1 MVLSE
6 ELVANFVKST
16 NDKKTTSSEA
26 TVYGTV
32 KIEGDK
38 KYVQIDGSSIKTPVN
53 TTSDISDDDR
63 VIVLI
68 KNHEAT
74 IIGNVSS
81 PSAKNASVSDQY
93 NSLQQQIDALS
104 PESISELTQTVNNNK
119 NNITRLQESY
129 NQANTALG
137 VINGTVSSINNKISS
152 IEQSIGTAET
162 NIFNLQTDVT
172 NLQTNVTNLQT
183 NVTNLQTDVTNLQ
196 TDVTNLQTDVTN
208 LQASIKDIND
218 RLTALENA

>member
-137 VINGTVSSINNKISS
+137 VINGTVSSINDKISS

-162 NIFNLQTDVT
+162 NIF

>member
-53 TTSDISDDDR
+53 TTSDISDGDR

-104 PESISELTQTVNNNK
+104 PVSISELTQTVNNNK

-129 NQANTALG
+129 KQANTALG
-137 VINGTVSSINNKISS
+137 EINGTVSTITDNISS

-162 NIFNLQTDVT
+162 NIF
-172 NLQTNVTNLQT
+172 
-183 NVTNLQTDVTNLQ
+183 NLQTDVTNLQ

-208 LQASIKDIND
+208 LQASIKDIIA

>member
-53 TTSDISDDDR
+53 TTSDISDGDR

-81 PSAKNASVSDQY
+81 PSAKNASVNDQY

-104 PESISELTQTVNNNK
+104 PENISELTQTVNNNK

-137 VINGTVSSINNKISS
+137 VINGTVSSINDKISS

-172 NLQTNVTNLQT
+172 NLKTD
-183 NVTNLQTDVTNLQ
+183 VTNLQTDVTNLQ

>member
-137 VINGTVSSINNKISS
+137 EINGTVSTITDNISS

-162 NIFNLQTDVT
+162 NIF
-172 NLQTNVTNLQT
+172 
-183 NVTNLQTDVTNLQ
+183 NLQTDVTNLQ

>member
-53 TTSDISDDDR
+53 TTSDISDGDR

-81 PSAKNASVSDQY
+81 PSAKNESVNDQY

-104 PESISELTQTVNNNK
+104 PVSISELTQTVNNNK

-129 NQANTALG
+129 DQANKALG
-137 VINGTVSSINNKISS
+137 VINGTVSSINGKISS

-162 NIFNLQTDVT
+162 NIFNLQT
-172 NLQTNVTNLQT
+172 NVTD
-183 NVTNLQTDVTNLQ
+183 LQTDVTNLQ
-196 TDVTNLQTDVTN
+196 TDVTNLQT
-208 LQASIKDIND
+208 SIKDIND

>member
-32 KIEGDK
+32 KIEGNK

-53 TTSDISDDDR
+53 TTSDISDGDR

-104 PESISELTQTVNNNK
+104 PVSISELTQTVNNNK

-137 VINGTVSSINNKISS
+137 VINGTVSSINDKISS

-183 NVTNLQTDVTNLQ
+183 DVTNLQ
-196 TDVTNLQTDVTN
+196 TNATNLQTDVTN

>member
-172 NLQTNVTNLQT
+172 NLQTD
-183 NVTNLQTDVTNLQ
+183 VTNLQTDVTNLQ

>member
-53 TTSDISDDDR
+53 TTSDISDGDR

-172 NLQTNVTNLQT
+172 DLK
-183 NVTNLQTDVTNLQ
+183 TDVTNIQ

>member
-137 VINGTVSSINNKISS
+137 VINGTVSSINDKISS

-172 NLQTNVTNLQT
+172 NLKTDVTNLK
-183 NVTNLQTDVTNLQ
+183 TDVTNLQ
-196 TDVTNLQTDVTN
+196 TDVTNLQTNVTN

>member
-53 TTSDISDDDR
+53 TTSDISDGDR

-81 PSAKNASVSDQY
+81 PSAKNASVNDQY

-104 PESISELTQTVNNNK
+104 PVSISELTQTVNNNK

-137 VINGTVSSINNKISS
+137 VINGTVSSINGKISS

-172 NLQTNVTNLQT
+172 NLQT
-183 NVTNLQTDVTNLQ
+183 DVTNLQ
-196 TDVTNLQTDVTN
+196 TDVTNLQT
-208 LQASIKDIND
+208 SIKDIND

>member
-53 TTSDISDDDR
+53 TTSDISDGDR

-81 PSAKNASVSDQY
+81 PSAKNASVYDQY

-104 PESISELTQTVNNNK
+104 PENISELTQTVNNNK

-172 NLQTNVTNLQT
+172 DLQTDVTNLK
-183 NVTNLQTDVTNLQ
+183 TDVTNLQ

>member
-81 PSAKNASVSDQY
+81 PSAKNASVNDQY

-104 PESISELTQTVNNNK
+104 PVSISELTQTVNNNK

-137 VINGTVSSINNKISS
+137 VINGTVSSINGKISS

-162 NIFNLQTDVT
+162 NIFNLQT
-172 NLQTNVTNLQT
+172 NVTNLQT
-183 NVTNLQTDVTNLQ
+183 DVTNLQTDVTNLQ

>member
-6 ELVANFVKST
+6 ELVANFAEST
-16 NDKKTTSSEA
+16 NDKKTASSDA

-32 KIEGDK
+32 RIEGDK

-53 TTSDISDDDR
+53 TTSDISDGDR

-137 VINGTVSSINNKISS
+137 VINGTVSSINDKISS

-172 NLQTNVTNLQT
+172 NLKTD
-183 NVTNLQTDVTNLQ
+183 VTNLQTDVTNLQ

-208 LQASIKDIND
+208 LQTSIKDIND

>member
-53 TTSDISDDDR
+53 TTSDISDGDR

-74 IIGNVSS
+74 IIGNVSA
-81 PSAKNASVSDQY
+81 PSAKNSSVNHQY
-93 NSLQQQIDALS
+93 DNLQQQINALS
-104 PESISELTQTVNNNK
+104 PENIIELTQTVNNNK
-119 NNITRLQESY
+119 NNIARLQESY

-137 VINGTVSSINNKISS
+137 EINGTVLTITDNILS

-183 NVTNLQTDVTNLQ
+183 
-196 TDVTNLQTDVTN
+196 DVTN

>member
-53 TTSDISDDDR
+53 TTSDISDGDR

-104 PESISELTQTVNNNK
+104 PEGISELTQTVNNNK

-137 VINGTVSSINNKISS
+137 VINGTVSSINDKISS

-172 NLQTNVTNLQT
+172 NLQTD
-183 NVTNLQTDVTNLQ
+183 VTNLQTDVTNLQ
-196 TDVTNLQTDVTN
+196 TDVTNLQT
-208 LQASIKDIND
+208 SIKDIND

>member
-53 TTSDISDDDR
+53 TTSDISDGDR

-68 KNHEAT
+68 KNHEAI

-137 VINGTVSSINNKISS
+137 VINGTVSSINDKISS

-162 NIFNLQTDVT
+162 NIF
-172 NLQTNVTNLQT
+172 NLQT

-196 TDVTNLQTDVTN
+196 TDVTNLQT
-208 LQASIKDIND
+208 SIKDIND

>member
-81 PSAKNASVSDQY
+81 PSAKNASVNDQY

-137 VINGTVSSINNKISS
+137 VINGTVSSINDKISS

-162 NIFNLQTDVT
+162 NIFNLQTD
-172 NLQTNVTNLQT
+172 
-183 NVTNLQTDVTNLQ
+183 VTNLQTDVTNLQ

-208 LQASIKDIND
+208 LQASIRDIND

>member
-16 NDKKTTSSEA
+16 NDKKTTSSET

-53 TTSDISDDDR
+53 TTSDISDGDR

-137 VINGTVSSINNKISS
+137 VINGTVSSINGKISS

-172 NLQTNVTNLQT
+172 NLQTD
-183 NVTNLQTDVTNLQ
+183 VTNLQTDVTNLQ
-196 TDVTNLQTDVTN
+196 TDVTNLQTNVTN

>member
-1 MVLSE
+1 MALSE

-38 KYVQIDGSSIKTPVN
+38 KYVRIDGSSIKTPVN
-53 TTSDISDDDR
+53 TTSDISDGDR

-68 KNHEAT
+68 KNHEAI

-81 PSAKNASVSDQY
+81 PSAKNSVVGDQY
-93 NSLQQQIDALS
+93 DSLQQQIDALS
-104 PESISELTQTVNNNK
+104 PENIIKLTQTVNSNK
-119 NNITRLQESY
+119 DNIVRLQESY

-137 VINGTVSSINNKISS
+137 EINGTVSTITDNISS

-172 NLQTNVTNLQT
+172 NLQT
-183 NVTNLQTDVTNLQ
+183 DVTNLQ
-196 TDVTNLQTDVTN
+196 T
-208 LQASIKDIND
+208 SIKDIND

>member
-53 TTSDISDDDR
+53 TTSDISDGDR

-137 VINGTVSSINNKISS
+137 VINGTVSSINDKISS

-162 NIFNLQTDVT
+162 NIFNLQTD
-172 NLQTNVTNLQT
+172 
-183 NVTNLQTDVTNLQ
+183 VTNLQTDVTNLQ

-208 LQASIKDIND
+208 LQASIKDIIS